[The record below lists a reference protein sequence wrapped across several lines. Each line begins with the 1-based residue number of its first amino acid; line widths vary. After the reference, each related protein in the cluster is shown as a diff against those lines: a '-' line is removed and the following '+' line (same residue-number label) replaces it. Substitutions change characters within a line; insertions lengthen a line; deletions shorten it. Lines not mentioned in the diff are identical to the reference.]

1 MKIIF
6 QILEPIVIDITEDNQ
21 HLFISEIKSRIS
33 SQYSIDKNIYL
44 IYCGKNLLNSKR
56 ISDYQINNNSCLQS
70 FIENTEVVEENNQ
83 SSTLPSSPNVNSDNV
98 NIMYEFS
105 LGGPTFSSS
114 RFSTNTNNNIQ
125 LSDIFSLISNISRD
139 RSRTSRASRNSSRT
153 GYSTFNTNTTRESNF
168 QENRDTTSIN
178 NDNQRRTDESSNS
191 QTNNT
196 SRNPNNDNLQELWEL
211 LNNLVSGQSNLRSVI
226 NYLHQRGL
234 NIPEEQLEQFINN
247 ISLQNGNRLS
257 VLSSLITILKSVS
270 ENRVHSPL
278 STEFSNTNTNH
289 PETSDYSDLI
299 PQIKEMGFY
308 DDQMIMDALIQSK
321 GNLNLTTE
329 TLLNRIKNA
338 T

>member
-6 QILEPIVIDITEDNQ
+6 QNHEPIVIEITEDNQ
-21 HLFISEIKSRIS
+21 HLTISEIKSRIC

-56 ISDYQINNNSCLQS
+56 ISDYQINNSSCLQS

-83 SSTLPSSPNVNSDNV
+83 SSSSTSSQNVNSDNI

-105 LGGPTFSSS
+105 IGRPTFPMSTFSSNS
-114 RFSTNTNNNIQ
+114 NTNSQ
-125 LSDIFSLISNISRD
+125 LSDIFSLINNISRD
-139 RSRTSRASRNSSRT
+139 RTRGNTSSTRT
-153 GYSTFNTNTTRESNF
+153 GNNTLNTNNTRERSS
-168 QENRDTTSIN
+168 QANRDTTSIN
-178 NDNQRRTDESSNS
+178 NDNQRTTDESTNS
-191 QTNNT
+191 QSNT
-196 SRNPNNDNLQELWEL
+196 LRNNPNNNNLQELWEL

-270 ENRVHSPL
+270 ENSLYSPI
-278 STEFSNTNTNH
+278 SGESSNRNTTQ
-289 PETSDYSDLI
+289 PELNDYSDLVS
-299 PQIKEMGFY
+299 QIKEMGFY
-308 DDQMIMDALIQSK
+308 DDQMIMDALTQSK
-321 GNLNLTTE
+321 GNLNLAIE

>member
-6 QILEPIVIDITEDNQ
+6 QNHEPIVIEITEDNQ
-21 HLFISEIKSRIS
+21 HLTISEIKSRIC

-56 ISDYQINNNSCLQS
+56 ISDYQINNSSCLQS
-70 FIENTEVVEENNQ
+70 FIENTEIVEENNQ
-83 SSTLPSSPNVNSDNV
+83 SSSLPSSQNVNSDNV

-105 LGGPTFSSS
+105 IGRPTFPMSTFSSNS
-114 RFSTNTNNNIQ
+114 NTNSQ
-125 LSDIFSLISNISRD
+125 LSDIFSLINNISRD
-139 RSRTSRASRNSSRT
+139 RTRGNTSRTRT
-153 GYSTFNTNTTRESNF
+153 GYNTFNTNTTRERSS
-168 QENRDTTSIN
+168 QANRDTTSIN
-178 NDNQRRTDESSNS
+178 NDNQRRTDESTNSQSNS
-191 QTNNT
+191 
-196 SRNPNNDNLQELWEL
+196 SSSNDNLQELWEL
-211 LNNLVSGQSNLRSVI
+211 LNNLESGQSNLRSVI
-226 NYLHQRGL
+226 NYLHQQGL

-270 ENRVHSPL
+270 ENRLHSPI

-289 PETSDYSDLI
+289 PETSDYTDLI

>member
-1 MKIIF
+1 MRIIF
-6 QILEPIVIDITEDNQ
+6 QNLEPIVIEITEDNQ
-21 HLFISEIKSRIS
+21 HLTISEIKSRIC
-33 SQYSIDKNIYL
+33 SQYSIDKNINL
-44 IYCGKNLLNSKR
+44 IFCGKNLLNSKR

-70 FIENTEVVEENNQ
+70 FIENREVVEENNQ
-83 SSTLPSSPNVNSDNV
+83 SSSLPSSPNVNSDNV

-105 LGGPTFSSS
+105 LGGPTFPMST
-114 RFSTNTNNNIQ
+114 FSNNSNSNTQ
-125 LSDIFSLISNISRD
+125 LSDIFSLINNISRD
-139 RSRTSRASRNSSRT
+139 RSRVNRNSSRT
-153 GYSTFNTNTTRESNF
+153 GYNTFNTNTTRERNS
-168 QENRDTTSIN
+168 QGNRDTSSIN
-178 NDNQRRTDESSNS
+178 NDNQRREDESSNS
-191 QTNNT
+191 QSNR
-196 SRNPNNDNLQELWEL
+196 SSGNPNNDNLQELWEL

-226 NYLHQRGL
+226 NYLHQQGL

-257 VLSSLITILKSVS
+257 VLSSLITILKSIS
-270 ENRVHSPL
+270 ENCVHSPI
-278 STEFSNTNTNH
+278 STEFSNTNTNQ
-289 PETSDYSDLI
+289 PEPVDYTDLI

>member
-6 QILEPIVIDITEDNQ
+6 QNLEPIVIDITEDNQ
-21 HLFISEIKSRIS
+21 HLTISEIKSRIS
-33 SQYSIDKNIYL
+33 SQYGIDKNIYL

-56 ISDYQINNNSCLQS
+56 ISDYQIDNNSCLQS

-83 SSTLPSSPNVNSDNV
+83 SSTFSSSPNVNSDNV

-105 LGGPTFSSS
+105 LGGPTFPSP

-125 LSDIFSLISNISRD
+125 LSDIFGLISNISRD
-139 RSRTSRASRNSSRT
+139 RSRTTRASRDSSRT
-153 GYSTFNTNTTRESNF
+153 GYNTNTTRERNSQGNGDTSN
-168 QENRDTTSIN
+168 IN

-196 SRNPNNDNLQELWEL
+196 SNNSNNDNLQELWEL
-211 LNNLVSGQSNLRSVI
+211 LNNLEFGQSNLRSVI
-226 NYLHQRGL
+226 NYLHQQGL

-257 VLSSLITILKSVS
+257 VLSSLITIFKSVS
-270 ENRVHSPL
+270 ENRVHSPI
-278 STEFSNTNTNH
+278 STGFSNTNTNQ
-289 PETSDYSDLI
+289 PEPVDYTALI